1 MEVRIAIKYLD
12 GRTDTLYLDQV
23 QNVILLSAEE
33 RGKEKDDDG
42 IRTDIDTTVTE
53 WLLHT

>member
-1 MEVRIAIKYLD
+1 MEVRIAIKYLN